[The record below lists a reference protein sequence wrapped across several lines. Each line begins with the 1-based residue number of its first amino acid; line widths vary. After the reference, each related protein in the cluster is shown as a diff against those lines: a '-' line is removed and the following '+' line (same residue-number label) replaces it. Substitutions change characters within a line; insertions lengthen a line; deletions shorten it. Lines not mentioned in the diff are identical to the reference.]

1 MSEGFLKEKEDNTFT
16 SVVAQKLHSDV
27 EGLTVFD
34 AAAED
39 TLQKII
45 FFAGEQSEDVN
56 KVKEQAI
63 YKLGR
68 FYGNAGKTNELI
80 KLSKDIRPF
89 FDSISKAKTAK
100 IVRSLIDILAETKS
114 VGGKAVSGG
123 TSFLDTQLQLCQ
135 ESILWARETKRN
147 FLRQRIETRLAALL
161 IEAHKYQQAG
171 ELINSLVK
179 EVKRLDD
186 KLLLVEIQLLESR
199 LYHALKNVAR
209 AKAALTAARTNANA
223 IYCPPT
229 LQTQLDH
236 QSGILHAEENDYK
249 TAFSYFFESFEGF
262 NSLDDQ
268 RAITSLK
275 YMLLSKI
282 MVGSPD
288 DVHSIISGKLALKYA
303 GVDIEAM
310 KAVAKAYSNRSLQEF
325 EAAKSTY
332 KTELTNDD
340 IINTHLSELYDTLLE
355 QNLVRILEPFSV
367 VEIAHVAQVI
377 QLDLQ
382 VVERKL
388 SQMILDKQF
397 SGILDQGLGQLI
409 IYDQQQDDMTYTSA
423 LGTITNMSKVVDSLY
438 EKTNKLYVA

>member
-1 MSEGFLKEKEDNTFT
+1 MAEGFLKEKEEKLT
-16 SVVAQKLHSDV
+16 SAVAQKLHSQL
-27 EGLTVFD
+27 EATTSFD
-34 AAAED
+34 GAAED

-45 FFAGEQSEDVN
+45 FFSGEQSEDVN

-80 KLSKDIRPF
+80 KLSKDVRPF

-114 VGGKAVSGG
+114 VGGKTASA
-123 TSFLDTQLQLCQ
+123 SFLDTQLQLCE
-135 ESILWARETKRN
+135 ESIIWARETKRN

-161 IEAHKYQQAG
+161 IEAHRYTQAG
-171 ELINSLVK
+171 DLINSLVK

-199 LYHALKNVAR
+199 LYHALKNIAR
-209 AKAALTAARTNANA
+209 AKAALTAARTSANA
-223 IYCPPT
+223 IYCPPG

-249 TAFSYFFESFEGF
+249 TAYSYFFESFEGF
-262 NSLDDQ
+262 NSLDDA
-268 RAITSLK
+268 RAVTSLK
-275 YMLLSKI
+275 YMLLAKI
-282 MVGSPD
+282 MVGSPE
-288 DVHSIISGKLALKYA
+288 DVNSIVSGKLALKYA
-303 GVDIEAM
+303 GPDIEAM

-332 KTELTNDD
+332 KSELTNDD
-340 IINTHLSELYDTLLE
+340 IINTHLMELYDTLLE

-409 IYDQQQDDMTYTSA
+409 IYEQSQDDMIYTNA
-423 LGTITNMSKVVDSLY
+423 LGTIGHMSKVVDSLY
-438 EKTNKLYVA
+438 DKTNKLYVA